1 MSAAAIR
8 ADFLHCVR
16 DPGLDGSDAAAVEH
30 VRDGV
35 LVIRD
40 GRIERL
46 APAAALLPSLGPDV
60 VVHDRRGLL
69 AVPGFVDTHVHF
81 PQVDVI
87 ASHGTQ
93 LLDWLERYT
102 FPEERRFADAAHAR
116 AAAAFF
122 LDRLLENGTTTAS
135 VFCTV
140 HPGSVDAFFAESDAR
155 GLRMVAGKCL
165 MDRHAPDGLRDD
177 ARGGIDDSRALI
189 ERWHGRGRSHYSITV
204 RFAVTSTDAQ
214 LAAAGRLAAG
224 FPTAHVQSHV
234 AENRDEVAWVAKL
247 FPERRSYLD
256 VYDHHG
262 LLRERAVYAHCIW
275 LDDADRARMTASG
288 TAASFCPTSNLFI
301 GSGLFDLRRAIAAGN
316 RIGLGTDVG
325 GGTSYSMLRTLGEA
339 YKVQQLLGTSMHPA
353 YALYLATLGGARS
366 LYLDDRIGSF
376 SPGRDADLALLDP
389 AATPLLARRTG
400 LRDDPMDTFFALTT
414 LGDDRAIAETWA
426 AGRPVHRRAGSPT
439 GRAPIARDPI
449 GNGGVAGGRAAA
461 GG

>member
-1 MSAAAIR
+1 MTAVAIR
-8 ADFLHCVR
+8 AAFLHCVR
-16 DPGLDGSDAAAVEH
+16 DPGLDGSDAGAVEH
-30 VRDGV
+30 LRDGV
-35 LVIRD
+35 MVIRD

-46 APAAALLPSLGPDV
+46 APADALLPTLGADV
-60 VVHDRRGLL
+60 AVHDLRGRIV
-69 AVPGFVDTHVHF
+69 VPGFVDVHVHF

-102 FPEERRFADAAHAR
+102 FPAERRFADAAHAAE
-116 AAAAFF
+116 AATFF
-122 LDRLLENGTTTAS
+122 VDRLLENGTTTAS

-140 HPGSVDAFFAESDAR
+140 HATSVDAFMAEARRR
-155 GLRMVAGKCL
+155 GLLMIAGKCA
-165 MDRHAPDGLRDD
+165 MDRHAPDGLRDT
-177 ARGGIDDSRALI
+177 AESSYAEAKALI
-189 ERWHGRGRSHYSITV
+189 ERWHGVDRLRYAVTP
-204 RFAVTSTDAQ
+204 RFAPTSTPEQ
-214 LAAAGRLAAG
+214 LTLCGRLAAEHPG
-224 FPTAHVQSHV
+224 VHVQSHV
-234 AENRDEVAWVAKL
+234 AENRDEVAWAARL

-288 TAASFCPTSNLFI
+288 TAVAFCPTSNLFI
-301 GSGLFDLRRAIAAGN
+301 GSGLYDLARGIAAGH

-366 LYLDDRIGSF
+366 LYLDDRIGSLA
-376 SPGRDADLALLDP
+376 PGRDADLAVLDP

-400 LRDDPMDTFFALTT
+400 LRDDPLDAFFALAV
-414 LGDDRAIAETWA
+414 LGDDRAIEQTWV
-426 AGRPVHRRAGSPT
+426 AGVPVHRRP
-439 GRAPIARDPI
+439 
-449 GNGGVAGGRAAA
+449 
-461 GG
+461 